1 MAMFSPCVAFI
12 VKTTCSAAG
21 TEKSSAA
28 ALRQRNSVSSARRAL
43 SYPPRPGELIVRI
56 ACCTARGTAAGF
68 WNVVAALSR

>member
-56 ACCTARGTAAGF
+56 AC
-68 WNVVAALSR
+68 